1 MIIQPP
7 LDKLMKKVDSRYS
20 LVIATA
26 KRARQLTDDPEKKSD
41 KPVIDAVQDIIND
54 RVTIDYSSEE
64 VNNSD
69 DEIISEPEAD
79 AELSIQSVPISRSSS
94 KYNTSTR

>member
-7 LDKLMKKVDSRYS
+7 LDKLMEKVDSRYT

-41 KPVIDAVQDIIND
+41 KPVIDAVQDIIKDNIELD
-54 RVTIDYSSEE
+54 FLGEKSNAAEE
-64 VNNSD
+64 
-69 DEIISEPEAD
+69 A
-79 AELSIQSVPISRSSS
+79 AEEETGETVEE
-94 KYNTSTR
+94 

>member
-7 LDKLMKKVDSRYS
+7 LDKLMEKVDSRYT

-26 KRARQLTDDPEKKSD
+26 KRARQLTEDPEKKSD

-54 RVTIDYSSEE
+54 RVIIYYSDTDENESEE
-64 VNNSD
+64 NNVESQD
-69 DEIISEPEAD
+69 DIIVESEVSEETAAEEPAEGPE
-79 AELSIQSVPISRSSS
+79 EE
-94 KYNTSTR
+94 

>member
-54 RVTIDYSSEE
+54 RVTIDYSGEE

-79 AELSIQSVPISRSSS
+79 AEEISTEEQTEPENSDDSIEE
-94 KYNTSTR
+94 

>member
-7 LDKLMKKVDSRYS
+7 LDKLMEKVDSRYT

-41 KPVIDAVQDIIND
+41 KPVIDAVQDIIKDNIELD
-54 RVTIDYSSEE
+54 FSGDKKVEE
-64 VNNSD
+64 AI
-69 DEIISEPEAD
+69 EEEA
-79 AELSIQSVPISRSSS
+79 E
-94 KYNTSTR
+94 STEE

>member
-7 LDKLMKKVDSRYS
+7 LDKLMEKVDSRYT

-41 KPVIDAVQDIIND
+41 KPVIDAVQDIIKDNIELD
-54 RVTIDYSSEE
+54 FLGEKSNAAEE
-64 VNNSD
+64 
-69 DEIISEPEAD
+69 A
-79 AELSIQSVPISRSSS
+79 AEEETEESVEE
-94 KYNTSTR
+94 

>member
-7 LDKLMKKVDSRYS
+7 LDKLMEKVDSRYT

-41 KPVIDAVQDIIND
+41 KPVIDAVQDIIKDN
-54 RVTIDYSSEE
+54 IELGFSGEKA
-64 VNNSD
+64 N
-69 DEIISEPEAD
+69 D
-79 AELSIQSVPISRSSS
+79 AEEAAEEETEESVEE
-94 KYNTSTR
+94 

>member
-79 AELSIQSVPISRSSS
+79 AEEISTEEQTEPENSDDSIEE
-94 KYNTSTR
+94 